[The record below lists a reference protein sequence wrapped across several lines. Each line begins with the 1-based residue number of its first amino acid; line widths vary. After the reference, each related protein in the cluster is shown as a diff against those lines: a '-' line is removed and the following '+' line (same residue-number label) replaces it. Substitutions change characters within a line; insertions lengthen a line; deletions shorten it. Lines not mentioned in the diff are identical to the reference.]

1 MISLKCHISWSPPPP
16 VKPPPT
22 RCVVSAASFRAG
34 LQRTGWEHP
43 CDQALR
49 AAMDHSCWRVP
60 SGKHTKNYGKSL
72 FSMGK
77 LTINHHFQ
85 QLFWHNQRV
94 STFLNL
100 WYRDVIICHDI
111 SRSSISILFYIYFSY
126 VILCLSYPICLSLPI
141 YISIDLAIY
150 LFHLLHF
157 LLFVLKKCG
166 RCSVLN
172 TNLMCRLCM
181 PPGDVIF

>member
-111 SRSSISILFYIYFSY
+111 SRSSISILFYIYFS
-126 VILCLSYPICLSLPI
+126 LCDSMSILSYLPI
-141 YISIDLAIY
+141 STHLHIYRSSY
-150 LFHLLHF
+150 LFISPIAF
-157 LLFVLKKCG
+157 FIVCLKKCG